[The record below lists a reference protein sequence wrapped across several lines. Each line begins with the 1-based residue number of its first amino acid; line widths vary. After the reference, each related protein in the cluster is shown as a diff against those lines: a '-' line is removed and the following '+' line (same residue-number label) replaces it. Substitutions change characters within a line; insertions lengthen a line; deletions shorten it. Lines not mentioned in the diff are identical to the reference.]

1 MKIVFLDAATL
12 GEDISLQPLAELGD
26 FTAYPFTDR
35 CDIAER
41 IKDCEVLIINKIL
54 VNQEVVDAA
63 PNLKLICEA
72 ATGTNN
78 IDIAYA
84 ESKGIPVKN
93 VAGYST
99 ESVAQVTMA
108 LILNLSCHLTYYDDF
123 VKRESYSNGRLFS
136 DMSRVWGELKGQRL
150 GIIGLGTIGSKVAS
164 YAEMFGLEVVYYST
178 NGRAHSDKYEMLS
191 LDELMRSCDF
201 ISVHAPLNDKT
212 SNLITYEK
220 LSLCKQSAKVINIGR
235 GGIINEEDLVK
246 ALNDNL
252 ISGAGVDVF
261 SKEPLPADS
270 PFFKIE
276 DMTKIILAPHIGWT
290 SIEARKLLVKKVAE
304 NIKSL

>member
-1 MKIVFLDAATL
+1 MKIVFWDAATL

-123 VKRESYSNGRLFS
+123 VKRGSYSNGRLFS

>member
-123 VKRESYSNGRLFS
+123 VKRGSYSNGRLFS

-178 NGRAHSDKYEMLS
+178 NGMAHSDKYEMLS